1 MSIMG
6 KSDRL
11 MFAALIVAD
20 CEGSVGNGMK
30 NPIIVETLQTII
42 AMEVML
48 IVVATSAAANA
59 SSH

>member
-20 CEGSVGNGMK
+20 SEGHAGAGIK

-48 IVVATSAAANA
+48 VVVAVSAA
-59 SSH
+59 SSSSN